1 MNILVFIVGFA
12 MFGHYGMGD
21 YKFPTKVEA
30 CRFVL
35 EVDANYETNTF
46 GYSIEERRNGR
57 LVRRYNYPMGVA
69 DQMNRGID
77 CYQVVAEAEKPNA
90 RKRLLK
96 ALDKIFLDITK
107 GRNL

>member
-46 GYSIEERRNGR
+46 GYSIKERRNGR

-77 CYQVVAEAEKPNA
+77 WLSGRGRGREAQCAEAATEGP
-90 RKRLLK
+90 
-96 ALDKIFLDITK
+96 
-107 GRNL
+107 G